1 MYAHYG
7 NETLFKLHNTDMY
20 AVLRFR
26 LFIYVRF
33 HIAIIGRIEV
43 GWFAG
48 MTHFSFLFCFF
59 SGLRYFGDCCKVFS
73 QYVNVT
79 FYAVM
84 LYSTYAA
91 LL

>member
-1 MYAHYG
+1 MLFCGSVYLYERFLEVRLYACVDIATVG
-7 NETLFKLHNTDMY
+7 
-20 AVLRFR
+20 RF
-26 LFIYVRF
+26 
-33 HIAIIGRIEV
+33 EV

-59 SGLRYFGDCCKVFS
+59 SVFRYFGDCCKVFS

-84 LYSTYAA
+84 LHIGLSVLMLCCYGYSST
-91 LL
+91 